1 MVAMAG
7 SATWHVVKNL
17 GLFFLSIIFLPIDT
31 SAVLI
36 ALILSLFR
44 ERPRINASQPK
55 KVLVTGVSMS
65 KGLAIARLLH
75 QQGHT
80 VVGADRYHLSSGR
93 ASRAIHR
100 FYVLPQFTHSNGGR
114 NELEKDPYITRLLDI
129 VRSEHV
135 DLWIPAS
142 DVHGA
147 LHDGFAKELVESRTS
162 AKVIQL
168 GYDNVATMDNKAS
181 FMELVRSLGLATPIT
196 QRVGSASELR
206 AFLESKQELSLRPGG
221 AQYLVKP
228 IGVDDVARYDMP
240 LLPFR
245 TEEETIARIKAIPFA
260 RETDFIVQEYIRG
273 DEFCTHAL
281 VIRGQVRAF
290 VACPSSELLM
300 HYTALPS
307 SSPLSTSMLEFT
319 KRVASAGGDCWTGH
333 MSFDFLVRHAQ
344 DNDGGAQKPTV
355 YPIEC
360 NPRVHTAVLLF
371 QQTPE
376 LVDEYLSVLEPDM
389 HGQREALYP
398 LRPHRVYWIGQDLVE
413 SVLYPMYDALFR
425 GRIRLDSVVK
435 NMAMFVE
442 RLRYWNDGI
451 FELWDPMPFWW
462 TYHVQ
467 WPFLFLRH
475 VFKGKWHKVNVSTGK
490 LFEAA

>member
-1 MVAMAG
+1 MAE
-7 SATWHVVKNL
+7 SPIWHGVKNL
-17 GLFFLSIIFLPIDT
+17 ALFFLSVVFLPIDT

-36 ALILSLFR
+36 ALLFSFFR
-44 ERPRINASQPK
+44 GQPRVDALKPK
-55 KVLVTGVSMS
+55 KILVTGVSMS

-93 ASRAIHR
+93 ASRAIHK
-100 FYVLPQFTHSNGGR
+100 FYVLPQFLHSVGGR
-114 NELEKDPYITRLLDI
+114 DGMERDPYIARLLDI
-129 VRSEHV
+129 VRSERI

-147 LHDGFAKELVESRTS
+147 LHDGFAKEVVESRTP

-168 GYDNVATMDNKAS
+168 GYDNVAMMDNKAS
-181 FMELVRSLGLATPIT
+181 FMELVRSLGLTMPNT
-196 QRVGSASELR
+196 QRVSNASELQ
-206 AFLESKQELSLRPGG
+206 AFFESKQELSLRPGG
-221 AQYLVKP
+221 AQYIVKP
-228 IGVDDVARYDMP
+228 IGVNDIARYDMP
-240 LLPFR
+240 LLPLGK
-245 TEEETIARIKAIPFA
+245 EEETIARIKAIPFN
-260 RETDFIVQEYIRG
+260 RGTDFIVQEYIRG

-281 VIRGQVRAF
+281 VVRGQVRAF

-300 HYTALPS
+300 HYAALPS
-307 SSPLSTSMLEFT
+307 SSPLSSSMLDFT
-319 KRVASAGGDCWTGH
+319 ERVASAGGDGWTGH
-333 MSFDFLVRHAQ
+333 LSFDFLVRQ
-344 DNDGGAQKPTV
+344 PQNNGDCAQKPIV

-376 LVDEYLSVLEPDM
+376 LVDEYLSVLEPGTHDEGKPL
-389 HGQREALYP
+389 HP
-398 LRPHRVYWIGQDLVE
+398 LRAPRVYWIGQDLVE
-413 SVLYPMYDALFR
+413 NVLFPTYEALFR
-425 GRIRLDSVVK
+425 GTTRLDSVMK
-435 NMAMFVE
+435 NVAMFVE
-442 RLRYWNDGI
+442 RLRSWKDGI

-467 WPFLFLRH
+467 WPLLFLLY
-475 VFKGKWHKVNVSTGK
+475 VFKGKWHKANVSTGK